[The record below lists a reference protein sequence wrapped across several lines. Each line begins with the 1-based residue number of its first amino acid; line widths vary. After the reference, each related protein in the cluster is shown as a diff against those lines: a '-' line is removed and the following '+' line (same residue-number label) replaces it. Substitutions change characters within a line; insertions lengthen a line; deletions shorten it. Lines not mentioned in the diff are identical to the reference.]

1 MDSYIYHHGIK
12 GQKWGIRRFQNKDGS
27 LTTAGKKRYSDNSEN
42 VERASKEYTKSRKAY
57 KTEYKRWNQ
66 KTSGGW
72 VYNKNA
78 NARLDKAKTEMSRK
92 KQDLFDE
99 KARNDLY
106 RQTKKSKRQL
116 KLEKKYKNEG
126 MTQEEAALAAYKRV
140 RAERTLAIIGGVA
153 LTTAAAVV
161 AYKAYD
167 RIADKVIKS
176 DALLYNISGNS
187 NKGVKDAFYVSM
199 NAYDHT
205 KYRGLYG
212 TQILSSDPANKLY
225 DTTIKVGSRGLK
237 VASPNSATKVLNDL
251 IKSDPE
257 FRKQAMLSMQQTKG
271 GLIGKQNEVLE
282 KGLNDLAKGSSVGNR
297 AYEALNLALVN
308 HNPAGETVS
317 KKFYDAL
324 IKNGYD
330 AIKDINDSKYSGY
343 NSINPVIVFNGSAKT
358 SVDSV
363 TNLGKEV
370 VNSNLQKAV
379 AQMIGEKVVKYGSA
393 VAGVY
398 GGLKLADFIGSST
411 QGTSKKDME
420 FVRNY
425 RREHPNSKLSNTE
438 ILRTRED

>member
-12 GQKWGIRRFQNKDGS
+12 GQKWGIRRFQKKDGS

-42 VERASKEYTKSRKAY
+42 VERASKEYTKSKRLGEAKA
-57 KTEYKRWNQ
+57 
-66 KTSGGW
+66 
-72 VYNKNA
+72 
-78 NARLDKAKTEMSRK
+78 EMSRK

-116 KLEKKYKNEG
+116 KLEEKYKNEG

-140 RAERTLAIIGGVA
+140 RAERTLAVIGGIA

-167 RIADKVIKS
+167 RIADRVIKS
-176 DALLYNISGNS
+176 DALLYNVSSNS
-187 NKGVKDAFYVSM
+187 NKGVKDAFYASM

-212 TQILSSDPANKLY
+212 TQILSSNLTNKVY
-225 DTTIKVGSRGLK
+225 DTTIKVGSRGLR
-237 VASPNSATKVLNDL
+237 VASPKSAVKVLNDL
-251 IKSDPE
+251 LKSDPK
-257 FRKQAMLSMQQTKG
+257 FRAQAMRSMQQMQF
-271 GLIGKQNEVLE
+271 GLAGKQAAVLE
-282 KGLNDLAKGSSVGNR
+282 KGLSDLAKGSSVGNR

-308 HNPAGETVS
+308 HNPTGETVS

-324 IKNGYD
+324 IRNGYD
-330 AIKDINDSKYSGY
+330 AIRDINDSKYSGY
-343 NSINPVIVFNGSAKT
+343 DSINPIIVFNGAART

-363 TNLGKEV
+363 TNLGRGV
-370 VNSNLQKAV
+370 VNSNLQKAT
-379 AQMIGEKVVKYGSA
+379 AQMIGERVVKYGSA

-425 RREHPNSKLSNTE
+425 RREHPNSKLSDTE